1 MEQETATG
9 TVSDTARGTGVGS
22 ARQARTAARTRR
34 RFARRQW
41 ARRWLSL
48 RYVLAL
54 LLVVAIAGTAV
65 YMLLF
70 SATMQVKRVEVV
82 GNSLLSDGRVR
93 EIADVPL
100 GEQLALVDLG
110 RAHARVGSLAEVRS
124 VDVTRTWPDSV
135 RIEVVERTAVAV
147 VELAGRLRGLDAQ
160 GVVFRE
166 YERVPQG
173 MPRIRP
179 GSAAGTD
186 ALREAAT
193 VVSALPDDLATRVDH
208 VEVTTIDQITLVMR
222 DQRQV
227 LWGSAEESELKAQVV
242 DRLLAA
248 QKASYYDVSVP
259 GNPTYRP

>member
-1 MEQETATG
+1 MAAGTRSDAGPEPTG
-9 TVSDTARGTGVGS
+9 QVPDRHD
-22 ARQARTAARTRR
+22 RTTTRTRR

-54 LLVVAIAGTAV
+54 LLVVALAGTAV
-65 YMLLF
+65 HMLLF

-82 GNSLLSDGRVR
+82 GNALLSDGRVR

-100 GEQLALVDLG
+100 GDQLALVDLG
-110 RAHARVGSLAEVRS
+110 RAGARVGSLAEVRS
-124 VDVTRTWPDSV
+124 VDVTRTWPDAV
-135 RIEVVERTAVAV
+135 RIEVVERTPVAV
-147 VELAGRLRGLDAQ
+147 VELAGRLRGLDAD
-160 GVVFRE
+160 GIVFRE
-166 YERVPQG
+166 YDRVPDG

-179 GSAAGTD
+179 GAAAGTD
-186 ALREAAT
+186 ALKEAAT
-193 VVSALPDDLATRVDH
+193 VVSALPEDLATRVDH

-222 DQRQV
+222 DRRQV
-227 LWGSAEESELKAQVV
+227 LWGSAEDSELKAQVV

-248 QKASYYDVSVP
+248 QQASSYDVSVP